1 MDGNR
6 LDLLIWAIVIVGTLV
21 ATAFNYILNLAPGS
35 DPEDFRVGPSEL
47 NITCD
52 CSLNVLIVGG
62 IVILALS
69 AASGVF
75 DSRMELYFV
84 GGISFAVITIAGII
98 GRRKRHREW
107 RELRKVISRAIPKSP
122 YYRAP
127 VDIVFD
133 DEEDEEDYF
142 GFGE

>member
-107 RELRKVISRAIPKSP
+107 RELRKAIGRAIPSSP